1 MTINDMK
8 DEVKNF
14 KTAEMRFVL
23 NILIGVRELLD
34 DGESWDNAIESLKR
48 VDVIRY
54 LEKQNSLKNKKTD

>member
-23 NILIGVRELLD
+23 NILIGVREFLD
-34 DGESWDNAIESLKR
+34 EGESWDNAIESLKR
-48 VDVIRY
+48 VDAIRY
-54 LEKQNSLKNKKTD
+54 LEKQNFSKNKKTD

>member
-23 NILIGVRELLD
+23 NILIGVREFLD
-34 DGESWDNAIESLKR
+34 EGESWDNAIESLKR
-48 VDVIRY
+48 VDAIRH
-54 LEKQNSLKNKKTD
+54 LEKQNFSKNKKTD

>member
-34 DGESWDNAIESLKR
+34 EGESWDNAIESLKR
-48 VDVIRY
+48 VDAIRY

>member
-34 DGESWDNAIESLKR
+34 EGGKLG
-48 VDVIRY
+48 
-54 LEKQNSLKNKKTD
+54 

>member
-23 NILIGVRELLD
+23 NILIGVREFLD
-34 DGESWDNAIESLKR
+34 EGESWDNAIESLKR
-48 VDVIRY
+48 VDAIRY

>member
-34 DGESWDNAIESLKR
+34 EGESWDNAIESLKR
-48 VDVIRY
+48 VDAIRY
-54 LEKQNSLKNKKTD
+54 LEKQNFSKNKKTD

>member
-8 DEVKNF
+8 DEVENF